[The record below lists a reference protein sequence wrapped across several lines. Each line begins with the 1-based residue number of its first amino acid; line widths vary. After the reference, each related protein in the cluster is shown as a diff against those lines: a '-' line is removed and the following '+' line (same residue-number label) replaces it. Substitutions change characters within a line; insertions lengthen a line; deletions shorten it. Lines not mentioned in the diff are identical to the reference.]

1 MDIFLVHLSLNLEL
15 ANNNEEM
22 GECYT
27 FSLPLRMALMILN
40 RGCEKMGK
48 LDDRVAVITGG
59 ASGIGKAISQLF
71 VKEGARVVVSD
82 IQDELGRTFADDLG
96 DNATFVHADVSL
108 EDDVKGMIDHAV
120 DSYGRLDC
128 IVNNA
133 GMGGVKG
140 EIESIPVAGFDQ
152 TIAILLRGVFL
163 GMKHAAPVMKQQGG
177 GNIINISS
185 VAGLRGVSQNH
196 PYSAAKAAVLQLTRT
211 VAMELAYYKI
221 RVNSICPGS
230 IVSSI
235 FGASKGLSSAE
246 SLKTYEN
253 LTRLFEKGQPIRRA
267 GLPEDIANAALW
279 LASDDSSF
287 VTGHALVVD
296 GGISAGQMWSQQMR
310 WIDMIESTLGLDP
323 SE

>member
-1 MDIFLVHLSLNLEL
+1 
-15 ANNNEEM
+15 
-22 GECYT
+22 
-27 FSLPLRMALMILN
+27 
-40 RGCEKMGK
+40 MGK
-48 LDDRVAVITGG
+48 MDNRVAAVTGG
-59 ASGIGKAISQLF
+59 ASGIGKAIVELF
-71 VKEGARVVVSD
+71 VKEGAQVVISD
-82 IQDELGRTFADDLG
+82 IQDDLG
-96 DNATFVHADVSL
+96 QKLAKSLGENASFIHADVTS
-108 EDDVKGMIDHAV
+108 EDDVKGMVDYAV
-120 DSYGRLDC
+120 DYFGRLDC

-140 EIESIPVAGFDQ
+140 IIESVPVEGFDR

-163 GMKHAAPVMKQQGG
+163 GMKHAAPVMKEQGG
-177 GNIINISS
+177 GTMINMSS

-235 FGASKGLSSAE
+235 FGAAKGMSSAE
-246 SLKTYEN
+246 SAKTYEN
-253 LTRLFEKGQPIRRA
+253 LKKLFEKGQPIRRA

-296 GGISAGQMWSQQMR
+296 GGISAGQPWTQQMR
-310 WIDMIESTLGLDP
+310 WVDAIESTLGFNP
-323 SE
+323 SETKKD